1 MADKIQFNLYI
12 DRDLV
17 KAIKRSAIEADKRPS
32 DHVADIIA
40 AHLDRQR
47 RVAEQV
53 ELMMAK
59 KHGDDGAA

>member
-1 MADKIQFNLYI
+1 MADKMQFNLYI

-32 DHVADIIA
+32 ELVAEIIA
-40 AHLDRQR
+40 AHLDRER
-47 RVAEQV
+47 RISEQV
-53 ELMMAK
+53 ELMLAK